1 MVLGL
6 TGPCGLF
13 RFKGG
18 RFEQVEGGPG
28 GTIQA
33 LHRDHAGRL
42 WIASAEGGLGRIDNP
57 AAGHVAMRVYQ
68 RSNGLA
74 SNEVWC
80 LAEDRAG
87 RVYAGSVRGVDPI
100 DPATPRLP
108 HSPPPARP
116 TPPAPRSAFP

>member
-18 RFEQVEGGPG
+18 RFEQVEGVPG

-57 AAGHVAMRVYQ
+57 AASHVAMRAYQ

-74 SNEVWC
+74 SNEERS
-80 LAEDRAG
+80 LARDRAAPPKPAPSRG
-87 RVYAGSVRGVDPI
+87 RDPI
-100 DPATPRLP
+100 A
-108 HSPPPARP
+108 P
-116 TPPAPRSAFP
+116 TTHR